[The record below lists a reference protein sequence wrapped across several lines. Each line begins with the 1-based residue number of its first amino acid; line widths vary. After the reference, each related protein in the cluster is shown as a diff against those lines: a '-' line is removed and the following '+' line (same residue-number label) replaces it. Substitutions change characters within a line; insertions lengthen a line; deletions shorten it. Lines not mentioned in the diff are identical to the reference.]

1 MIKLSNLILEQKGF
15 KLPPLGFPYDA
26 LEPHI
31 DEETMR
37 EHHTKHHKG
46 YVNKLNDAIKDR
58 AKVENIEDILLSI
71 KKYDNK
77 VRNNAGGVY
86 NHNLYFNL
94 MSPNATTSP
103 VGELKKEIDKVF
115 GSYQKFKEE
124 FSDTALSQFGSGWA
138 WLSLTKKGLKI
149 HSTPNQDNPLMS
161 YSEIKG
167 DPIIGMDVWEHA
179 YYLKH
184 KSQRG
189 NYIKNF
195 FKVMCW
201 KTAEDTYQKLNNK
214 DNENN

>member
-1 MIKLSNLILEQKGF
+1 MIRLSNLILEEKGF
-15 KLPPLGFPYDA
+15 KLPSLPFAYDA

-46 YVNKLNDAIKDR
+46 YVKKLNDAIKGKD
-58 AKVENIEDILLSI
+58 KSIEDILSNI
-71 KKYDNK
+71 KKYDDK

-86 NHNLYFNL
+86 NHTLYFNL
-94 MSPNATTSP
+94 MSPDATTNP
-103 VGELKKEIDKVF
+103 VGQLKEDIDKVF
-115 GSYQKFKEE
+115 GSYQNFKEE
-124 FSDTALSQFGSGWA
+124 FSNAGTGQFGSGWA
-138 WLSLTKKGLKI
+138 WLTLTKDGLKV

-184 KSQRG
+184 KSKRAS
-189 NYIKNF
+189 YIKDF
-195 FKVMCW
+195 FKVLCW
-201 KTAEDTYQKLNNK
+201 KTAEENYQKLINK
-214 DNENN
+214 DNEDN

>member
-1 MIKLSNLILEQKGF
+1 MKLSKLILENKEI
-15 KLPPLGFPYDA
+15 KYTPLPFAYNA

-31 DEETMR
+31 DEETMK
-37 EHHTKHHKG
+37 EHHSKHHRG
-46 YVNKLNDAIKDR
+46 YVKKLNDAMKGK
-58 AKVENIEDILLSI
+58 AKVEKVEDILLDI
-71 KKYDNK
+71 KKYDDK

-86 NHNLYFNL
+86 NHNIYFNL
-94 MSPNATTSP
+94 MSPTPTTSP

-124 FSDTALSQFGSGWA
+124 FSSTALSQFGSGWA
-138 WLSLTKKGLKI
+138 WLSLTNKGLKI

-201 KTAEDTYQKLNNK
+201 KTAEDTYQKLTNK

>member
-1 MIKLSNLILEQKGF
+1 MKG
-15 KLPPLGFPYDA
+15 K
-26 LEPHI
+26 
-31 DEETMR
+31 
-37 EHHTKHHKG
+37 
-46 YVNKLNDAIKDR
+46 
-58 AKVENIEDILLSI
+58 AKVEKVEDILLDI
-71 KKYDNK
+71 KKYDDK

-86 NHNLYFNL
+86 NHNIYFNL
-94 MSPNATTSP
+94 MSPTPTTSP

-124 FSDTALSQFGSGWA
+124 FSNTALSQFGSGWA

-201 KTAEDTYQKLNNK
+201 KTAEDTYQKLTNK